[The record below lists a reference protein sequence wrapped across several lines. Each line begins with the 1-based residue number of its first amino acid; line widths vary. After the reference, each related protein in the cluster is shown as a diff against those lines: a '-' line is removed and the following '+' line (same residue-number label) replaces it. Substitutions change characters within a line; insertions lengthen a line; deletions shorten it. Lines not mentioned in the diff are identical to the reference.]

1 MRKKHLF
8 ITTILILT
16 MSLSKGIC
24 QQNTNHCF
32 DSIELK
38 KISYIIFERD
48 YLKSLVVEQEHE
60 NKVLNSEIRNFSVV
74 DSLRVK
80 NLQSKDSIVEEKEK
94 IILSEINKNKEL
106 SEKVKRRNLA
116 ITIISAVSIILL
128 IIK

>member
-24 QQNTNHCF
+24 QQNMNHCF

-48 YLKSLVVEQEHE
+48 YLKSLVVEQDQEKE
-60 NKVLNSEIRNFSVV
+60 ALNSKIKNFSVI
-74 DSLRVK
+74 DSLRIK
-80 NLQSKDSIVEEKEK
+80 NLQSKDSIVGEKEK
-94 IILSEINKNKEL
+94 IISSKEKKNKEL
-106 SEKVKRRNLA
+106 SKEIKKRNLA
-116 ITIISAVSIILL
+116 ITMISIISLVLIIL
-128 IIK
+128 K

>member
-1 MRKKHLF
+1 
-8 ITTILILT
+8 

>member
-1 MRKKHLF
+1 
-8 ITTILILT
+8 

-60 NKVLNSEIRNFSVV
+60 KEALNSKIKNFSVV

-80 NLQSKDSIVEEKEK
+80 NLQLKDSIVGEKEK
-94 IILSEINKNKEL
+94 IILSEVNKNKEL
-106 SEKVKRRNLA
+106 SKEIKKRNLA

-128 IIK
+128 ILK